1 MANAARHSSNYV
13 YVQFIFGSAPLIN
26 EIGNRVVIGVGIIV
40 CAMFAGKIHCIR
52 AFELNNLC
60 RYADLQAT
68 CAIVLVCCVAL
79 CLASAVASG
88 CFCVCV

>member
-40 CAMFAGKIHCIR
+40 CAMRGALPKINC
-52 AFELNNLC
+52 
-60 RYADLQAT
+60 T
-68 CAIVLVCCVAL
+68 
-79 CLASAVASG
+79 
-88 CFCVCV
+88 